1 MVSVEDYSVYVT
13 DIKTA
18 LRKIEDFCLKAEVG
32 ADIAEFYN
40 ALGLAEQI
48 GVSALNLED
57 YMRRQRAKMRKQM
70 KNRENK

>member
-57 YMRRQRAKMRKQM
+57 YIRMQMRKQM
-70 KNRENK
+70 RNRENK

>member
-1 MVSVEDYSVYVT
+1 MVSVDDYSVYVT
-13 DIKTA
+13 EIKLS

-40 ALGLAEQI
+40 AIENTDQI
-48 GVSALNLED
+48 RVSAINLED
-57 YMRRQRAKMRKQM
+57 YMRRQRAQMRKRM